1 MLPGAVRVRVEAS
14 PRRPHIT
21 PRGVGDHE
29 GSPEGMAEI
38 PARADHS
45 AMTSHRVTAGLLAL
59 GCILLAIL
67 GEALVLTHTA
77 GALGLILL
85 PLGAAAGI
93 GGWIALGM
101 PRHRADIPV

>member
-1 MLPGAVRVRVEAS
+1 MS
-14 PRRPHIT
+14 
-21 PRGVGDHE
+21 
-29 GSPEGMAEI
+29 
-38 PARADHS
+38 
-45 AMTSHRVTAGLLAL
+45 SHRYLAGLLAL
-59 GCILLAIL
+59 GCILSALA

-101 PRHRADIPV
+101 PRKRADIPV